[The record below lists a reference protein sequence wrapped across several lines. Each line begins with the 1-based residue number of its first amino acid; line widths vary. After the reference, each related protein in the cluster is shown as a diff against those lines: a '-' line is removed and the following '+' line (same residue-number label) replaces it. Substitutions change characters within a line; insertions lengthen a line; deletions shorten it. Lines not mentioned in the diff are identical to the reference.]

1 VFDKLSARLSAV
13 VEGLRG
19 RGRLTEE
26 NIGDTMR
33 QVRMAL
39 LEADV
44 ALPVVKE
51 FIDAVKAR
59 AIGLEI
65 HKSLTPGQALVRV
78 IHEEL
83 VRVMGEGVRPINL
96 RTQPPAVVLL
106 AGLQGAG
113 KTTTAA
119 KIALWL
125 RERERK
131 RVLLV
136 STDVRRPAAM
146 LQLERLGAQLGID
159 VAAASPSE
167 APLAIATRALEEA
180 RRGVYDAL
188 LVDTAGRLHVDEEMM
203 AEVRELGASL
213 KPIETL
219 FVVDSMA
226 GQDAVNAARAFGAA
240 LDLTGVV
247 LTKADGDARGGAA
260 LSVRHVTGKPI
271 LFVGV
276 GEKPEALEVFQPERM
291 ASRILGMGSHPQ
303 GRPRGG
309 REARAQ
315 GGEGQGFRPRR
326 PARPAAPARG
336 HGWGRRPARQTAGAA
351 AGEGRQPAAGQREG
365 HPAPD
370 RHHLLDD
377 ARRTP
382 LSQDDRRV
390 AAAPDRGRIRDPRV
404 RRQPAAEELPA
415 DAENDEGHGQGRSR
429 ANDAVH
435 GGPPAAGA
443 PLSPTQ
449 AFLFSGVFG
458 IVRGSFLAGP
468 PWAVGSAVSERTL
481 RHWQT
486 MVTIRLMRRGGK
498 KEPFYHVVVTD
509 SRRAGGGSLEQ
520 VGFFNPVARGNS
532 EELRLDLARIDHWV
546 ACGAQPSDRVAQ
558 LVKSYRKTHQA
569 AAA

>member
-1 VFDKLSARLSAV
+1 MFDKLSARLSAV

-26 NIGDTMR
+26 NIGDTLR

-96 RTQPPAVVLL
+96 RTQPPAIVLL

-113 KTTTAA
+113 KTTTTA
-119 KIALWL
+119 KIGLWL

-146 LQLERLGAQLGID
+146 LQLERLGEQLGLD

-167 APLAIATRALEEA
+167 TPLAIATRAVEEA

-203 AEVRELGASL
+203 QEVTELAAAL

-240 LDLTGVV
+240 LDLTGIV

-260 LSVRHVTGKPI
+260 LSVRRVTGKPI

-276 GEKPEALEVFQPERM
+276 GEKPEALEAFQPERM
-291 ASRILGMGSHPQ
+291 ASRILGMGDVLSLVEEVTRKVDREEAEKLARKVAKGKDFDLDDLLGQLRQLEGMGGVAALLDKLPAQLQAKAGAMPQ
-303 GRPRGG
+303 GNEKDIRRQIAIICSMTRG
-309 REARAQ
+309 E
-315 GGEGQGFRPRR
+315 RR
-326 PARPAAPARG
+326 YPKTIDG
-336 HGWGRRPARQTAGAA
+336 SRRRRIA
-351 AGEGRQPAAGQREG
+351 AGSGTHVADVNRLLKNFLQMQKMMKGMSGKGGMGRMMRAMAGRLPPG
-365 HPAPD
+365 
-370 RHHLLDD
+370 
-377 ARRTP
+377 
-382 LSQDDRRV
+382 
-390 AAAPDRGRIRDPRV
+390 PR
-404 RRQPAAEELPA
+404 
-415 DAENDEGHGQGRSR
+415 
-429 ANDAVH
+429 
-435 GGPPAAGA
+435 
-443 PLSPTQ
+443 
-449 AFLFSGVFG
+449 
-458 IVRGSFLAGP
+458 
-468 PWAVGSAVSERTL
+468 
-481 RHWQT
+481 
-486 MVTIRLMRRGGK
+486 
-498 KEPFYHVVVTD
+498 
-509 SRRAGGGSLEQ
+509 
-520 VGFFNPVARGNS
+520 
-532 EELRLDLARIDHWV
+532 
-546 ACGAQPSDRVAQ
+546 
-558 LVKSYRKTHQA
+558 
-569 AAA
+569 

>member
-26 NIGDTMR
+26 NIGDTLR

-59 AIGLEI
+59 VIGLEI

-125 RERERK
+125 RDRERK

-146 LQLERLGAQLGID
+146 LQLERLGTQLGID

-167 APLAIATRALEEA
+167 TPLAIATRALEEA

-291 ASRILGMGSHPQ
+291 ASRILGMGDLLSLVEEVTRKVDREEAEKLARKMAKGKDFDLDDLLGQLRQLEGMGGVAALLDKLPAQLQAKAGNLPQ
-303 GRPRGG
+303 GNEKDIRRQIAIICSMTP
-309 REARAQ
+309 
-315 GGEGQGFRPRR
+315 GERR
-326 PARPAAPARG
+326 YPKTIDG
-336 HGWGRRPARQTAGAA
+336 SRRRRIA
-351 AGEGRQPAAGQREG
+351 AGSGTQVADVNRLLKNFLQMQKMMRGMGKGGLGRMMRSMAGR
-365 HPAPD
+365 
-370 RHHLLDD
+370 
-377 ARRTP
+377 
-382 LSQDDRRV
+382 
-390 AAAPDRGRIRDPRV
+390 
-404 RRQPAAEELPA
+404 LPP
-415 DAENDEGHGQGRSR
+415 G
-429 ANDAVH
+429 
-435 GGPPAAGA
+435 
-443 PLSPTQ
+443 
-449 AFLFSGVFG
+449 
-458 IVRGSFLAGP
+458 
-468 PWAVGSAVSERTL
+468 L
-481 RHWQT
+481 R
-486 MVTIRLMRRGGK
+486 
-498 KEPFYHVVVTD
+498 
-509 SRRAGGGSLEQ
+509 
-520 VGFFNPVARGNS
+520 
-532 EELRLDLARIDHWV
+532 
-546 ACGAQPSDRVAQ
+546 
-558 LVKSYRKTHQA
+558 
-569 AAA
+569 

>member
-26 NIGDTMR
+26 NIGDTLR

-83 VRVMGEGVRPINL
+83 VRVMGEGVRPLNL
-96 RTQPPAVVLL
+96 RTQPPAVILL

-159 VAAASPSE
+159 VAAASASE
-167 APLAIATRALEEA
+167 TPLAIATRALEEA

-203 AEVRELGASL
+203 QEVRQLGVSL
-213 KPIETL
+213 QPIETL

-260 LSVRHVTGKPI
+260 LSVRRVTGQPI

-291 ASRILGMGSHPQ
+291 ASRILGMGDVLSLVEEVTRKVDREEAEKLARKVAKGKDFDFDDLLGQLRQLQGMGGVAALLDKLPAQLQAKAGNLPQ
-303 GRPRGG
+303 GNEREIG
-309 REARAQ
+309 RQIAIICSMTP
-315 GGEGQGFRPRR
+315 GERR
-326 PARPAAPARG
+326 FPKTIDG
-336 HGWGRRPARQTAGAA
+336 SRRRRIA
-351 AGEGRQPAAGQREG
+351 AGSGTQVADVNRLLKNFLQMQKMMKGMGKGGLGRMMRSMAGRF
-365 HPAPD
+365 P
-370 RHHLLDD
+370 
-377 ARRTP
+377 
-382 LSQDDRRV
+382 
-390 AAAPDRGRIRDPRV
+390 
-404 RRQPAAEELPA
+404 
-415 DAENDEGHGQGRSR
+415 
-429 ANDAVH
+429 
-435 GGPPAAGA
+435 GG
-443 PLSPTQ
+443 
-449 AFLFSGVFG
+449 
-458 IVRGSFLAGP
+458 
-468 PWAVGSAVSERTL
+468 L
-481 RHWQT
+481 R
-486 MVTIRLMRRGGK
+486 
-498 KEPFYHVVVTD
+498 
-509 SRRAGGGSLEQ
+509 
-520 VGFFNPVARGNS
+520 
-532 EELRLDLARIDHWV
+532 
-546 ACGAQPSDRVAQ
+546 
-558 LVKSYRKTHQA
+558 
-569 AAA
+569 

>member
-1 VFDKLSARLSAV
+1 MFDKLSARLSAV

-26 NIGDTMR
+26 NIGDTLR

-167 APLAIATRALEEA
+167 TPLVIATRALEEA

-213 KPIETL
+213 KPVETL

-291 ASRILGMGSHPQ
+291 ASRILGMGDVLSLVEEVTRKVDREEAEKLARKVAKGKDFDLDDLLGQLRQLEGMGGVAALLDKLPAQLQAKAGNLPQ
-303 GRPRGG
+303 GNEKDIRRQIAIICSMTP
-309 REARAQ
+309 
-315 GGEGQGFRPRR
+315 GERR
-326 PARPAAPARG
+326 YPKTIDG
-336 HGWGRRPARQTAGAA
+336 SRRRRIA
-351 AGEGRQPAAGQREG
+351 AGSGTHVADVNRLLKNFLQMQKMMKGMGKGGLGRMMRSMAGR
-365 HPAPD
+365 
-370 RHHLLDD
+370 
-377 ARRTP
+377 
-382 LSQDDRRV
+382 
-390 AAAPDRGRIRDPRV
+390 
-404 RRQPAAEELPA
+404 LPP
-415 DAENDEGHGQGRSR
+415 G
-429 ANDAVH
+429 
-435 GGPPAAGA
+435 
-443 PLSPTQ
+443 
-449 AFLFSGVFG
+449 
-458 IVRGSFLAGP
+458 
-468 PWAVGSAVSERTL
+468 L
-481 RHWQT
+481 R
-486 MVTIRLMRRGGK
+486 
-498 KEPFYHVVVTD
+498 
-509 SRRAGGGSLEQ
+509 
-520 VGFFNPVARGNS
+520 
-532 EELRLDLARIDHWV
+532 
-546 ACGAQPSDRVAQ
+546 
-558 LVKSYRKTHQA
+558 
-569 AAA
+569 

>member
-1 VFDKLSARLSAV
+1 MFDKLSDRLSAV

-26 NIGDTMR
+26 NIGDTLR

-146 LQLERLGAQLGID
+146 LQLERLGTQLGID

-167 APLAIATRALEEA
+167 TPLAIATRALEEA

-291 ASRILGMGSHPQ
+291 ASRILGMGDVLSLVEEVTRKVDREEAEKLARKVAKGKDFDLDDLLGQLRQLEGMGGVAALLDKLPAQLQAKAGNLPQ
-303 GRPRGG
+303 GNEKDIRRQIAIICSMTP
-309 REARAQ
+309 
-315 GGEGQGFRPRR
+315 GERR
-326 PARPAAPARG
+326 YPKTIDG
-336 HGWGRRPARQTAGAA
+336 SRRRRIA
-351 AGEGRQPAAGQREG
+351 AGSGTQVADVNRLLKNFLQMQKMMKGMGKGGLGRMMRSMAGR
-365 HPAPD
+365 
-370 RHHLLDD
+370 
-377 ARRTP
+377 
-382 LSQDDRRV
+382 
-390 AAAPDRGRIRDPRV
+390 
-404 RRQPAAEELPA
+404 LPP
-415 DAENDEGHGQGRSR
+415 G
-429 ANDAVH
+429 
-435 GGPPAAGA
+435 
-443 PLSPTQ
+443 
-449 AFLFSGVFG
+449 
-458 IVRGSFLAGP
+458 
-468 PWAVGSAVSERTL
+468 L
-481 RHWQT
+481 R
-486 MVTIRLMRRGGK
+486 
-498 KEPFYHVVVTD
+498 
-509 SRRAGGGSLEQ
+509 
-520 VGFFNPVARGNS
+520 
-532 EELRLDLARIDHWV
+532 
-546 ACGAQPSDRVAQ
+546 
-558 LVKSYRKTHQA
+558 
-569 AAA
+569 